1 MKGNEY
7 FNRLVDLATDDTD
20 TDELFDAILS
30 NTSVKEAAE
39 VLEVPKD
46 MIKGMLRARGVKH
59 EYGQRYKE
67 AVLDF
72 LDAGSPVQ
80 RELFAVTCWHA
91 QVTGQNLEKSKEKRR
106 TKPQIAKMYGTVDTK
121 IEYDLEREIH
131 TPVKNKL

>member
-30 NTSVKEAAE
+30 NTTMHEAAE

-106 TKPQIAKMYGTVDTK
+106 TKLQIAKMYGTVDTK
-121 IEYDLEREIH
+121 IEYDLEEEIR